1 MDLLRREYL
10 KNNKFLFFA
19 NNFSF
24 SFAKV
29 SNISQSIEYESIIE
43 GGYNESPHFLPKQR
57 TKADTITLE
66 SGIRRDLTGV
76 VTSFLTSDYLTGLDV
91 GNAINIG
98 IIIVMNGLLPS
109 KAYTFD
115 IGVVS
120 KVEIGE
126 LSANS
131 GEILIKKL
139 EITHSG
145 LKEVQYEGLE
155 TYKF

>member
-19 NNFSF
+19 NGSSF

-29 SNISQSIEYESIIE
+29 SNISQSVEFDNIIE

-57 TKADTITLE
+57 TKPDTIVLE
-66 SGIRRDLTGV
+66 GGIRRDLLGA
-76 VTSFLTSDYLTGLDV
+76 LTTAFIEKLEVGTDV
-91 GNAINIG
+91 EIG
-98 IIIVMNGLLPS
+98 IIMVMNGFLPS
-109 KAYTFD
+109 KTYTFD
-115 IGVVS
+115 TGVVS

-126 LSANS
+126 LTASS

-145 LKEVQYEGLE
+145 LKEV
-155 TYKF
+155 